1 MKDLWNKLINRYGY
15 PKVFIVIFLVVL
27 LATAIV
33 QQQSIPGLLRDSLV
47 RIGMNSV
54 LVLAL
59 VPGIVSGT
67 GLNFAL
73 SIGIICGLLAGC
85 MAIELDLRGMTAF
98 MFAVIASVPMSGI
111 AGYLYSKLIN
121 RVKGDE
127 MTIATYMGWA
137 VVFLMSIAWLLLPFK
152 SPEMIWAIGGKGL
165 RQTIS
170 LAGRYDKILDNWMN
184 IKFMDMNI
192 PVGTLIFFGIFCFLM
207 WLFLKSKTGAA
218 MIAAGDNPKFAEAS
232 GINVDKQRTVGMVIS
247 TILGGIGILL
257 YAQSYGFFQL
267 YQGPLMMP
275 FVAISAILIGGATSK
290 KATISNV
297 ISGVVLF
304 QMLLT
309 ISLPVI
315 NKMMPEGNLS
325 EVIRIIVQNGVIL
338 YALTKVGGND

>member
-1 MKDLWNKLINRYGY
+1 MKSTWNKLINKYGY
-15 PKVFIVIFLVVL
+15 PKVFIVIFLVIL
-27 LATAIV
+27 IATAII
-33 QQQSIPGLLRDSLV
+33 QQQDIPGLFRDSLV

-54 LVLAL
+54 LVLAM
-59 VPGIVSGT
+59 VPSIASGT

-85 MAIELDLRGMTAF
+85 ISIEMDMTGMSAF
-98 MFAVIASVPMSGI
+98 MLAVLVSIPMSAI
-111 AGYLYSKLIN
+111 SGYLYSKLIN
-121 RVKGDE
+121 KVKGDE
-127 MTIATYMGWA
+127 MTIGTYMGWA
-137 VVFLMSIAWLLLPFK
+137 IVFLMSIAWLLLPFK

-170 LAGRYDKILDNWMN
+170 LAGRYDKILDNFMD
-184 IKFMDMNI
+184 IKLFDMNI
-192 PVGTLIFFGIFCFLM
+192 PVGTLIFFGILCFLM
-207 WLFLKSKTGAA
+207 WLFMKSKTGAA
-218 MIAAGDNPKFAEAS
+218 MLAAGDNPKFAEAS

-247 TILGGIGILL
+247 TILGGIGILV

-275 FVAISAILIGGATSK
+275 FVAISAILLGGASAK
-290 KATISNV
+290 KASISNV
-297 ISGVVLF
+297 ISGVILF

-309 ISLPVI
+309 ISLPTI
-315 NKMMPEGNLS
+315 NKLMPEGNLS

>member
-1 MKDLWNKLINRYGY
+1 MRSMWNKVTTKYGY
-15 PKVFIVIFLVVL
+15 PKVFIVIFLAVL
-27 LATAIV
+27 LAAAVV
-33 QQQSIPGLLRDSLV
+33 QQQNIPGLLRDSLV
-47 RIGMNSV
+47 RIGMNSI
-54 LVLAL
+54 LVLAM

-67 GLNFAL
+67 GLNFGL

-85 MAIELDLRGMTAF
+85 MAIELDLVGMSAF
-98 MFAVIASVPMSGI
+98 MFAVFVSIPMSAI
-111 AGYLYSKLIN
+111 TGYLYSKLIN

-127 MTIATYMGWA
+127 MTIGTYMGWA

-192 PVGTLIFFGIFCFLM
+192 PIGTILFFSFFCFLM
-207 WLFLKSKTGAA
+207 WVFLRSKTGAA

-232 GINVDKQRTVGMVIS
+232 GINVDKQRTVGMVLS
-247 TILGGIGILL
+247 TILGGIGILV

-275 FVAISAILIGGATSK
+275 FVAISAILIGGATAK

>member
-1 MKDLWNKLINRYGY
+1 MRSLWNKATSRYGY
-15 PKVFIVIFLVVL
+15 PKVFIVIFLVIL
-27 LATAIV
+27 LSAAVV
-33 QQQSIPGLLRDSLV
+33 QQQSIPGLLRDSMV
-47 RIGMNSV
+47 RIGMNSI
-54 LVLAL
+54 LVLAM
-59 VPGIVSGT
+59 VPSIVSGT
-67 GLNFAL
+67 GLNFGL

-98 MFAVIASVPMSGI
+98 MFAVFASVPMS
-111 AGYLYSKLIN
+111 AASGYLYSKLIN

-127 MTIATYMGWA
+127 MTIGTYMGWA

-170 LAGRYDKILDNWMN
+170 LADRYDKILDNFMD

-192 PVGTLIFFGIFCFLM
+192 PVGTLIFFGILCFLV
-207 WLFLKSKTGAA
+207 WLFMKSKTGAA

-247 TILGGIGILL
+247 TVLGGIGILV

-275 FVAISAILIGGATSK
+275 FVAISAILIGGATAK
-290 KATISNV
+290 KANISNV

>member
-1 MKDLWNKLINRYGY
+1 MKSTWNKLINKYGY
-15 PKVFIVIFLVVL
+15 PKVYIVIFLVML
-27 LATAIV
+27 ICTAII
-33 QQQSIPGLLRDSLV
+33 QRQDIPGLLRDSLV
-47 RIGMNSV
+47 RVGMNSI
-54 LVLAL
+54 LVLAM
-59 VPGIVSGT
+59 VPSIVSGT

-85 MAIELDLRGMTAF
+85 ISIEMNLTGFSAFMTA
-98 MFAVIASVPMSGI
+98 VVVSIPMS
-111 AGYLYSKLIN
+111 AVSGYLYSKLIN

-137 VVFLMSIAWLLLPFK
+137 VVSLMSIAWLLLPFK

-170 LAGRYDKILDNWMN
+170 LAGRYDKILDNFMG
-184 IKFMDMNI
+184 IKFMGMNI
-192 PVGTLIFFGIFCFLM
+192 PIGTLLFFGLFCFLM
-207 WLFLKSKTGAA
+207 WVFLKSKTGAA

-232 GINVDKQRTVGMVIS
+232 GINVDKQRTVGMIIS
-247 TILGGIGILL
+247 TILGGIGMLV

-275 FVAISAILIGGATSK
+275 FVAISAILIGGATAK

-297 ISGVVLF
+297 ISGVILF

-315 NKMMPEGNLS
+315 NKMVPEGNLS

>member
-1 MKDLWNKLINRYGY
+1 MKSIWNKLTSKYGY
-15 PKVFIVIFLVVL
+15 PKVFIVIFLVL
-27 LATAIV
+27 LIITAII
-33 QQQSIPGLLRDSLV
+33 QKQNIPGLFRDSLV

-54 LVLAL
+54 LVLAM
-59 VPGIVSGT
+59 VPSIVSGN

-85 MAIELDLRGMTAF
+85 MSIEMDMRGMSAF
-98 MFAVIASVPMSGI
+98 LAAVFMSI
-111 AGYLYSKLIN
+111 PLSAVSGYFYSLLIN

-127 MTIATYMGWA
+127 MTIGTYMGWA

-170 LAGRYDKILDNWMN
+170 LAGRYDKVLDNFMD
-184 IKFMDMNI
+184 IKLFDMNI
-192 PVGTLIFFGIFCFLM
+192 PVGTLLFFGILCFLM
-207 WLFLKSKTGAA
+207 WLFLRSKTGAA
-218 MIAAGDNPKFAEAS
+218 MLASGDNPKFAAAS
-232 GINVDKQRTVGMVIS
+232 GINVDKHRTIGIVLS
-247 TILGGIGILL
+247 TILGGIGILV

-275 FVAISAILIGGATSK
+275 FVAISAILLGGATAR
-290 KATISNV
+290 KASISNV
-297 ISGVVLF
+297 ISGVILF

-309 ISLPVI
+309 ISLPTI

-325 EVIRIIVQNGVIL
+325 EVVRIIVQNGVIL